1 MVRKLLFLC
10 VSSVA
15 LSACQPGLTESAPVM
30 AGQAAPITAQ
40 ERQQG
45 TQANPDLLAEFG
57 GAYSGPQASY
67 TESIGRKIAVQ
78 SGLSSSPGAFDVALL
93 NSPINNAFAIPG
105 GYIYITR
112 QLVALMN
119 DEAELAAVLGHE
131 VAHVA
136 ARHSA
141 KRQSAAQ
148 RNTILG
154 VLGQVLV
161 GAVAGDS
168 QIGEVLQQGI
178 GTGTQLVTLG
188 YSRSQETQAD
198 DLAVQYLSRAGYDP
212 AAMASAFRSLAAQNS
227 LDQQIAGPGARP
239 VPDWVSTP
247 PAPPS
252 PAHPAARPPPPPTA
266 HLDQAPRPPR
276 APPSPSPPAP
286 P

>member
-1 MVRKLLFLC
+1 
-10 VSSVA
+10 
-15 LSACQPGLTESAPVM
+15 
-30 AGQAAPITAQ
+30 
-40 ERQQG
+40 
-45 TQANPDLLAEFG
+45 
-57 GAYSGPQASY
+57 
-67 TESIGRKIAVQ
+67 
-78 SGLSSSPGAFDVALL
+78 
-93 NSPINNAFAIPG
+93 
-105 GYIYITR
+105 
-112 QLVALMN
+112 MN
-119 DEAELAAVLGHE
+119 DEAELAAVLGQE

-212 AAMASAFRSLAAQNS
+212 AAMASALRSLAAQNRSEEHTSELQS
-227 LDQQIAGPGARP
+227 LMRISYA
-239 VPDWVSTP
+239 VFC
-247 PAPPS
+247 
-252 PAHPAARPPPPPTA
+252 
-266 HLDQAPRPPR
+266 LKKKK
-276 APPSPSPPAP
+276 
-286 P
+286 